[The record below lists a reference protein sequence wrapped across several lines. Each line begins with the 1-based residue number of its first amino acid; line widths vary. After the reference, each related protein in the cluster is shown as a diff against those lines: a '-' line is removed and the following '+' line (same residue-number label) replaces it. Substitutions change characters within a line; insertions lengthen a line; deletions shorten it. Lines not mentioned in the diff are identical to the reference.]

1 MFDEDDKLLEL
12 ADELLDFFD
21 IEEIF
26 SMNDLTERDVISKL
40 ISLGLVMT
48 YDDMR
53 NYDGKS

>member
-1 MFDEDDKLLEL
+1 MFDEDAKLLEL

-21 IEEIF
+21 LEDIL
-26 SMNDLTERDVISKL
+26 SMNDLTDRDVISKL
-40 ISLGLVMT
+40 ISAGLVMT